1 MATYSYTVTASGN
14 DHYLWSGHGL
24 VDAPDPNLSFQ
35 DGDVITIT
43 NVSGGHI
50 MRLIPDND
58 PSGSVDAS
66 SENNGTTFLFFDPM
80 LEGSYTYVC
89 TNHPSMTGS
98 ITVYKKHIGQGSTHR
113 YLVEIDSSQDKY
125 LWYDGLEVI
134 DGAIRSVNTEPNF
147 LGDAPSINIP
157 VGDTLQIFE
166 YRSVASFS
174 QLELSATPTIK
185 NIKRAYRVMFNRE
198 FDVPGLNNYYGNSN
212 FPTLFDVVADM
223 GASPEYLGNL
233 VPSFI
238 PNRLYYHLMRISL
251 LSGVDVARMDDWESY
266 VRSREDLLNSWDPVN
281 GGTLSDFGENHA
293 ESEGSYKAY
302 PLLSHTFQEIQSITY
317 RPIHG
322 NFDQGENIISV
333 FNRKP
338 LSLASRKVSIENVR
352 SKINDIINSGDQSVS
367 IGDEPQDPRSGDI
380 WFNGSSLMIYLGLD
394 LITEDGQ
401 NSFVTE
407 EDLMNLDLERI
418 SPWFEVSGDSG
429 SGPTASII
437 SYAGSSAPT
446 GYLLCDGAA
455 KSRTTYAA
463 LYAALGGADSPYGQ
477 GDGSTTFNVPDLRG
491 RVIAGQD
498 DMGEASANRLTTAK
512 SGVNGD
518 NLGATGGSE
527 DHQLTI
533 AEIPSHRHTDS
544 FSQGGNGSGYPGF
557 DGSGDKITS
566 GTTGLTGLDGFHN
579 NVQPTIILNYIIKV

>member
-66 SENNGTTFLFFDPM
+66 AGNNGTTFLFFDPM

-89 TNHPSMTGS
+89 TSHPSMTGS
-98 ITVYKKHIGQGSTHR
+98 ITVYKKHTGQGSTHR

-157 VGDTLQIFE
+157 VGDTLQIYE
-166 YRSVASFS
+166 YRSAASFS

-185 NIKRAYRVMFNRE
+185 NIKRAYRVILNRE
-198 FDVPGLNNYYGNSN
+198 FDVTGLNHYYGNSI
-212 FPTLFDVVADM
+212 FPTLFDVVVDM
-223 GASPEYLGNL
+223 GGSPEYLNKQ
-233 VPSFI
+233 S
-238 PNRLYYHLMRISL
+238 RLYYHLMRISL

-293 ESEGSYKAY
+293 KSEGSYKAY

-352 SKINDIINSGDQSVS
+352 SKINDIINRGDQSVS

-407 EDLMNLDLERI
+407 EDLINLDLERI

-463 LYAALGGADSPYGQ
+463 LYAALGGTDSPYGQ

-491 RVIAGQD
+491 RVVAGRD
-498 DMGEASANRLTTAK
+498 DMGGASANRLTTAK
-512 SGVNGD
+512 SGINGD
-518 NLGATGGSE
+518 NLGATGGLE

-533 AEIPSHRHTDS
+533 AEIPPHTHTSS
-544 FSQGGNGSGYPGF
+544 FETGAGSSGYPGF
-557 DGSGDKITS
+557 DGSGDAL
-566 GTTGLTGLDGFHN
+566 TTGNTGSTGGDGSHN

>member
-24 VDAPDPNLSFQ
+24 VDAPDPSLSFQ

-66 SENNGTTFLFFDPM
+66 AGNNGTTFLFFDPM

-89 TNHPSMTGS
+89 TSHPSMTGS
-98 ITVYKKHIGQGSTHR
+98 ITVYKKHTGQGSTHR

-157 VGDTLQIFE
+157 VGDTLQIYE
-166 YRSVASFS
+166 YRSAASFS

-185 NIKRAYRVMFNRE
+185 NIKRAYRVILNRE
-198 FDVPGLNNYYGNSN
+198 FDVTGLNHYYGNSI
-212 FPTLFDVVADM
+212 FPTLFDVVVDM
-223 GASPEYLGNL
+223 GGSPEYLNKQ
-233 VPSFI
+233 S
-238 PNRLYYHLMRISL
+238 RLYYHLMRISL

-293 ESEGSYKAY
+293 KSEGSYKAY

-407 EDLMNLDLERI
+407 EDLINLDLERI
-418 SPWFEVSGDSG
+418 SPWFEISGDSG

-437 SYAGSSAPT
+437 SYAGSSSSIAPA
-446 GYLLCDGAA
+446 G
-455 KSRTTYAA
+455 S
-463 LYAALGGADSPYGQ
+463 Q
-477 GDGSTTFNVPDLRG
+477 GDLWYDSANLALNVFNGSTWEAVAAGDKWSSGWVSEGVSNGASLTFDH
-491 RVIAGQD
+491 
-498 DMGEASANRLTTAK
+498 
-512 SGVNGD
+512 
-518 NLGATGGSE
+518 NLGSE
-527 DHQLTI
+527 DYISQIYMAKDAFGTDAVSVSNVIHRIEAPNDHQFGAQIYNATSTSLKVALSQEGWVGSRDPVGTQ
-533 AEIPSHRHTDS
+533 PSIT
-544 FSQGGNGSGYPGF
+544 GNW
-557 DGSGDKITS
+557 
-566 GTTGLTGLDGFHN
+566 GTMYTH
-579 NVQPTIILNYIIKV
+579 IKVVVRS